1 MSRTR
6 RREFLGNL
14 GMHAEPCP
22 YAAVALRIV
31 GADLRVC
38 LTRRLPH
45 KNLPNIP
52 ACGGAEELAEVE
64 AQAV

>member
-1 MSRTR
+1 MSKAR
-6 RREFLGNL
+6 RREFLPNA
-14 GMHAEPCP
+14 GMHAEPRP

-38 LTRRLPH
+38 LRRLPH

-52 ACGGAEELAEVE
+52 ACGGAEEVAEVE